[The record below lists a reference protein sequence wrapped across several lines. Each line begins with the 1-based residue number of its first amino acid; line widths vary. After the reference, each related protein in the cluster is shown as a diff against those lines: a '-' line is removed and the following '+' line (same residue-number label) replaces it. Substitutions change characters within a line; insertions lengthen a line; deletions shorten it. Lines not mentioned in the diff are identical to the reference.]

1 MGYLSLC
8 EDQLFIFWMHKHF
21 QDENFIL
28 SLSYCKPGT
37 ENVCHEYM
45 KDLRVFPILRNIT
58 NKKLFYSLHGNRYGP
73 LHVLAEKTLE
83 LLDQTN

>member
-37 ENVCHEYM
+37 ENGCHEYM
-45 KDLRVFPILRNIT
+45 KDLRVLPILRNIT
-58 NKKLFYSLHGNRYGP
+58 NKKFFYSLRGNRYGP
-73 LHVLAEKTLE
+73 LHVLAEKNL
-83 LLDQTN
+83 